1 MQREEPGSK
10 SIEMSKS
17 PLKITFFSVLPP
29 FRGGIAQ
36 FSQEL
41 RKALSQQVNVS
52 AYTFKR
58 QYPDF
63 LFPGQ
68 SQFENGEQRFD
79 VPRVVSTFRPWTYL
93 TALARFKRDK
103 GSIFITNYWMS
114 FFAPM
119 MGFWARF
126 LPKKTTKI
134 ALIHNLVPHEKRFFD
149 KGFNHFFLTSYDGFI
164 VLSDAVK
171 QDVLKVRPEAKICVL
186 PHPSYQQYG
195 ERISKEEAQQK
206 LGLDPSKKTLLFF
219 GLIRPYKGLSLL
231 LEAFSRLDDSFQ
243 LVIAGE
249 VYGERSVYDRLIHES
264 LNQNI
269 HFHDQF
275 IPNEAVQDYFSCADL
290 CVLPYLS
297 ATQSGIKAMCD
308 AFSLPA
314 LVSEAGGL
322 SEEIEEGVN
331 GFVLHQMSP
340 EGLAT
345 KITDICTE
353 STLYPVEQHLSAV
366 LKSKENEWANFA
378 QTVLNFSSEIHQ
390 SNN

>member
-1 MQREEPGSK
+1 
-10 SIEMSKS
+10 MSKS
-17 PLKITFFSVLPP
+17 PLKVTFFSVLPP

-41 RKALSQQVNVS
+41 RKALAQKVNLS
-52 AYTFKR
+52 AFTFKR

-68 SQFENGEQRFD
+68 SQFENGEQFFD
-79 VPRVVSTFRPWTYL
+79 APRVASTFQPWTYF
-93 TALARFKRDK
+93 TALARFKRAN
-103 GSIFITNYWMS
+103 GSVFITNYWMS

-149 KGFNHFFLTSYDGFI
+149 ERFNRFFLKSYDGFV

-186 PHPSYQQYG
+186 THPSYQQFG
-195 ERISKEEAQQK
+195 KRTSKTEAQK
-206 LGLDPSKKTLLFF
+206 NLGLDPSKKTLLFF

-231 LEAFSRLDDSFQ
+231 LEAFSHLDDSFQ
-243 LVIAGE
+243 CIIAGE
-249 VYGERSVYDRLIHES
+249 VYGDRSVYERLIKES
-264 LNQNI
+264 HNQNI
-269 HFHDQF
+269 HFHDRF
-275 IPNEAVQDYFSCADL
+275 IPNEQVQDYFSCADL

-308 AFSLPA
+308 AFSLPV
-314 LVSEAGGL
+314 LVSKAGGL
-322 SEEIEEGVN
+322 SEEIEEGVS
-331 GFVLHQMSP
+331 GFVLHEMTAK
-340 EGLAT
+340 GLSS
-345 KITDICTE
+345 KISAVCTE
-353 STLYPVEQHLSAV
+353 SALYPVKQHLCAV
-366 LKSKENEWANFA
+366 LESKENEWANFA
-378 QTVLNFSSEIHQ
+378 QAVLNFSSEIHH
-390 SNN
+390 SNI

>member
-1 MQREEPGSK
+1 MQRKKPGPK
-10 SIEMSKS
+10 SVEMSKT

-41 RKALSQQVNVS
+41 RKALSKKVHVS
-52 AYTFKR
+52 AFTFKR
-58 QYPDF
+58 QYPNF

-68 SQFENGEQRFD
+68 SQFEQGEKEFD

-93 TALARFKRDK
+93 TSLLIFKRDK

-149 KGFNHFFLTSYDGFI
+149 EGFNRFFLKSYDGFI
-164 VLSDAVK
+164 VLSDSVQ
-171 QDVLKVRPEAKICVL
+171 QDVLNVCPEAKIKVL
-186 PHPSYQQYG
+186 SHPSYQQYG
-195 ERISKEEAQQK
+195 KRISKAEARQK
-206 LGLDPSKKTLLFF
+206 LGIDSSKKTLLFF
-219 GLIRPYKGLSLL
+219 GLIRPYKGLSML
-231 LEAFSRLDDSFQ
+231 LEAFSRFDDSFQ
-243 LVIAGE
+243 LIIAGE
-249 VYGERSVYDRLIHES
+249 VYGERSDYDRLIKQS

-275 IPNEAVQDYFSCADL
+275 IPNEQVQDYFSCADL

-308 AFSLPA
+308 AFSLPT
-314 LVSEAGGL
+314 LVSKAGGL
-322 SEEIEEGVN
+322 SEEIEEGKN
-331 GFVLHQMSP
+331 GFVLDDLSP

-345 KITDICTE
+345 KVLGVCTE
-353 STLYPVEQHLSAV
+353 STLYIVEEHLSEV
-366 LKSKENEWANFA
+366 LKSKENEWADFA
-378 QTVLNFSSEIHQ
+378 QVVLNFSSEIHH
-390 SNN
+390 SKI